1 MHNKKNVVVMF
12 LLIMLSFAIISEV
25 SAVSD
30 AEADGT
36 GSDLSINS
44 VDRTNHDN
52 AGERFDDRGMQNHD
66 NDYVDDFKSHNG
78 QNSFNQSSNDF
89 GDKNRNENLYEHDRD
104 VKPDDDHGFNE
115 SEGVMPEGDRPSD
128 NFTDMFRP
136 DGNKTGFDM
145 FKPDM
150 NGTDFRPMDNFT
162 GDKNGFEMF
171 KHDNKSMDLRNNES
185 FNVPDRE
192 GELMDDVVSKLIG
205 MNNISPNFKKEDEKF
220 PLNNNSKPMRDNESA
235 PQVFGDKKSSDM
247 WKDNINKSNKDP
259 KVVKKSSKKVKTDKK
274 SSKKVKSLKKSKKA
288 GKNLPKKFKRERA
301 KL

>member
-1 MHNKKNVVVMF
+1 MHNKKNVIVMF

-36 GSDLSINS
+36 GSNLSINS
-44 VDRTNHDN
+44 VNRTNHDN

-66 NDYVDDFKSHNG
+66 NDYVDYFKSPNG

-104 VKPDDDHGFNE
+104 VKPDDNHGFNE
-115 SEGVMPEGDRPSD
+115 SMSVMPEGNRPSD

-136 DGNKTGFDM
+136 E
-145 FKPDM
+145 M
-150 NGTDFRPMDNFT
+150 NGTDFRPMENFT

-171 KHDNKSMDLRNNES
+171 KHDNKSMDLRNNGS

-205 MNNISPNFKKEDEKF
+205 MNNISPNFKKEDKKF
-220 PLNNNSKPMRDNESA
+220 PLKDNSKPMGDNESA
-235 PQVFGDKKSSDM
+235 PQVPGDKKSSDM
-247 WKDNINKSNKDP
+247 WKDNINKTNKNP
-259 KVVKKSSKKVKTDKK
+259 KVVKKSSKKVKTNKK

>member
-1 MHNKKNVVVMF
+1 MHNKKNVIVMF

-36 GSDLSINS
+36 GSNLSINS
-44 VDRTNHDN
+44 VNRTNHDN
-52 AGERFDDRGMQNHD
+52 AGERFDDKGMQNHD
-66 NDYVDDFKSHNG
+66 NDYVDYFKSHNG

-104 VKPDDDHGFNE
+104 VKPDDNHGFNE
-115 SEGVMPEGDRPSD
+115 SMSVMPEGNRPSD

-136 DGNKTGFDM
+136 E
-145 FKPDM
+145 M
-150 NGTDFRPMDNFT
+150 NGTDFRPMENFT

-171 KHDNKSMDLRNNES
+171 KHDNKSMDLRNNGS

-205 MNNISPNFKKEDEKF
+205 MNNISPNFKKEDKKF
-220 PLNNNSKPMRDNESA
+220 PLKDNSKPMGDNESA
-235 PQVFGDKKSSDM
+235 PQVPGDKKSSDM
-247 WKDNINKSNKDP
+247 WKDNINKTNKNP
-259 KVVKKSSKKVKTDKK
+259 KVVKKSSKKVKTNKK

-288 GKNLPKKFKRERA
+288 GKNLPKKFKRERV

>member
-1 MHNKKNVVVMF
+1 MHNKQNVVVMF

-36 GSDLSINS
+36 GSNLSINS
-44 VDRTNHDN
+44 VNRTNHDN
-52 AGERFDDRGMQNHD
+52 AGERFDDKGMQNHD
-66 NDYVDDFKSHNG
+66 NDYVDYFKSHNG

-104 VKPDDDHGFNE
+104 VKPDDNHGFNE
-115 SEGVMPEGDRPSD
+115 SMSVMPESNRPSD

-136 DGNKTGFDM
+136 E
-145 FKPDM
+145 M
-150 NGTDFRPMDNFT
+150 NGTDFRPMENFT

-171 KHDNKSMDLRNNES
+171 KHDNKSMDLRNNGS

-205 MNNISPNFKKEDEKF
+205 MNNISPNFK
-220 PLNNNSKPMRDNESA
+220 
-235 PQVFGDKKSSDM
+235 
-247 WKDNINKSNKDP
+247 
-259 KVVKKSSKKVKTDKK
+259 
-274 SSKKVKSLKKSKKA
+274 
-288 GKNLPKKFKRERA
+288 
-301 KL
+301 

>member
-1 MHNKKNVVVMF
+1 MHNKQNVVVMF

-36 GSDLSINS
+36 GSNLSINS
-44 VDRTNHDN
+44 VNRTNHDN
-52 AGERFDDRGMQNHD
+52 AGERFDDKGMQNHD
-66 NDYVDDFKSHNG
+66 NDYVDYFKSHNG

-104 VKPDDDHGFNE
+104 VKPDDNHGFNE
-115 SEGVMPEGDRPSD
+115 SMSVMPESNRPSD

-136 DGNKTGFDM
+136 E
-145 FKPDM
+145 M
-150 NGTDFRPMDNFT
+150 NGTDFRPMENFT

-171 KHDNKSMDLRNNES
+171 KHENKTMDLRNNGS

-205 MNNISPNFKKEDEKF
+205 MNNISPNFKKEDKKF
-220 PLNNNSKPMRDNESA
+220 PLKDNSKPMGDNESA
-235 PQVFGDKKSSDM
+235 PQVPGDKKSSDM
-247 WKDNINKSNKDP
+247 WKDNINKTNKNP
-259 KVVKKSSKKVKTDKK
+259 KVVKK

>member
-1 MHNKKNVVVMF
+1 MHNKKNVIVMF

-36 GSDLSINS
+36 GSNLSINS
-44 VDRTNHDN
+44 VNRTNHDN
-52 AGERFDDRGMQNHD
+52 AGERFDDKGMQNHD
-66 NDYVDDFKSHNG
+66 NDYVDYFKSHNG

-104 VKPDDDHGFNE
+104 VKPDDNHGFNE
-115 SEGVMPEGDRPSD
+115 SMSVMPESNRPSD

-136 DGNKTGFDM
+136 E
-145 FKPDM
+145 M
-150 NGTDFRPMDNFT
+150 NGTDFKPMENFT

-171 KHDNKSMDLRNNES
+171 KHDNKSMDLRNNGS

-205 MNNISPNFKKEDEKF
+205 MNNISPNFKKEDKKF
-220 PLNNNSKPMRDNESA
+220 PLKDNSKPMGDNESA
-235 PQVFGDKKSSDM
+235 PQVPGDKKSSDM
-247 WKDNINKSNKDP
+247 WKDNINKTNKNP
-259 KVVKKSSKKVKTDKK
+259 KVVKK